1 MKKNIAMR
9 VAAFLFIL
17 TMVSTCAF
25 ATTFAKY
32 TTDGSATDEARVAK
46 WGVEVTVTG
55 NDAFKTDYEK
65 DDNNYS
71 GTYSVSAVSTSRD
84 NLLAPGTNGNLL
96 SVSIEGTPEV
106 ATEVKVEFTF
116 ELGDNWVAGGYYC
129 PLVINVDGTD
139 INGNDFDSANEFEAA
154 VIAAVLAEC
163 KNGNAA
169 ESAGVY
175 TYDVNETIDAGVVV
189 TWAWAYEGAVGSE
202 QTDEK
207 DTILGSAAA
216 VPTIEFDIKVTV
228 TQID

>member
-17 TMVSTCAF
+17 TMISTCAF

-32 TTDGSATDEARVAK
+32 VTSGTATDEARVAK
-46 WGVEVTVTG
+46 WGVTVSVTG
-55 NDAFKTDYEK
+55 DDAFKTDYAK
-65 DDNNYS
+65 DDVNYS

-116 ELGDNWVAGGYYC
+116 DLGENWVADGYYC
-129 PLVINVDGTD
+129 PLVITVGTTD
-139 INGNDFDSANEFEAA
+139 IIKGNDFASVDEFEAA
-154 VIAAVLAEC
+154 VIAAVLAKC
-163 KNGNAA
+163 KNDDAA
-169 ESAGVY
+169 GSAGVY
-175 TYDVNETIDAGVVV
+175 TYDVNDTIDAGVNV
-189 TWAWAYEGAVGSE
+189 TWAWAFEGNDDA
-202 QTDEK
+202 K
-207 DTILGSAAA
+207 DTILGSATA
-216 VPTIEFDIKVTV
+216 VPTITFGITVTV